1 VSYIAAGYA
10 VALTTLGA
18 YAALLVHRH
27 RRLEAVVART
37 AGAPGAP
44 PEDAT

>member
-18 YAALLVHRH
+18 YAALLVRRR
-27 RRLEAVVART
+27 RRLEALVART
-37 AGAPGAP
+37 GATPGPGPEAP
-44 PEDAT
+44 A